1 MFAARVHTG
10 LLAIGIVVAPLCLAG
25 QAPSPP
31 DRNAP
36 VPRDWSENRPLV
48 WEEFLGAPD
57 AASEGAALT
66 AYQIQARTICE
77 ASGPTFRVSVRFL
90 PDQSWVK
97 PRHRTPRVLAH
108 EQGHFDLAEVTARQL
123 RVELDRLELGC
134 AAGNAAFNNLV
145 TAFQSRD
152 ADLQH
157 SYDHQTMFGTDT
169 SVQHSWERK
178 IEGWLRDKSPRRRP

>member
-10 LLAIGIVVAPLCLAG
+10 LMAMAIVVAPLCLAG
-25 QAPSPP
+25 QASSAP
-31 DRNAP
+31 DQKTP
-36 VPRDWSENRPLV
+36 TPRDWSEDRPLV
-48 WEEFLGAPD
+48 WEEFRAAPD
-57 AASEGAALT
+57 ASSEGAALT

-97 PRHRTPRVLAH
+97 PRHRNPRILAH

-123 RVELDRLELGC
+123 RVELDSLELGC

-157 SYDHQTMFGTDT
+157 SYDKQTLFGTDT
-169 SVQHSWERK
+169 NAQRSWERR
-178 IEGWLRDKSPRRRP
+178 IEGLLMDKSPDRRP